1 MAPNPILIPRIHQSS
16 PIKQDR
22 PFGIFRPL
30 QFGACVALLLAL
42 FSWPWRWLISGA
54 PVQTLLVLL
63 GASQGAR
70 ILPLLPLWTI
80 ISTLNLAYAVAS
92 TSWLLYACFIAGCYP
107 AIFITCLFQF
117 NIVAELV
124 RRRLR
129 FLLTRVHFVND
140 TIALFDIPAL
150 EIDTDV
156 DGLMV
161 IRGLTFSLSS
171 LTLIAYGVEVGI
183 KLSNDMELALQ
194 TEKVTISLFRRIDI
208 GDVYANIKGGEY
220 EMTFA
225 NMDIPKT
232 TNADGE
238 PLMIADS
245 ALLKVAAATGDTSRP
260 PLVKMVSKMTDG
272 AEIEDVSAKSGLKS
286 MTKVSPD
293 SEAAGREYRNTL
305 SWIHKTN
312 LIYQCREK
320 VLHARKDS
328 PGDITP
334 SEEKD
339 VRVGISTRLH
349 SKPSVPHPP
358 AAGIKVT
365 TLQKLS
371 PPRVRSLLHRMP
383 MLLRLLLNPI
393 SYFHPVEIKAI
404 VAAGSGKWITSQ
416 LQSHI
421 FQDYADESA
430 ELRRL
435 EQRMLAWLSD
445 ANFVLQLD
453 DVTGL
458 GQVSFLTIYDI
469 VCYLR
474 IADVMAYR
482 SQIGDDVALKQ
493 VVRLGGADATF
504 SIPSF
509 LLPHHEHLLPP
520 LPTKQD
526 ELKIKEEIEQAEGM
540 PKTIRKEIELEQT
553 KKDEANVKLSVH
565 GSLPAVF
572 DQELLN
578 FIAALAKAT
587 KVIEL
592 EKGPSPMDDE
602 VSGIKDFAKSL
613 NRSMKDGMKKA
624 MVDGVVND
632 RWIAK
637 LVGKVT
643 AKLETVQGDI
653 GYSGDI
659 PVALAPY
666 RLPEGHIEARKLLG

>member
-1 MAPNPILIPRIHQSS
+1 M
-16 PIKQDR
+16 
-22 PFGIFRPL
+22 
-30 QFGACVALLLAL
+30 
-42 FSWPWRWLISGA
+42 
-54 PVQTLLVLL
+54 
-63 GASQGAR
+63 
-70 ILPLLPLWTI
+70 
-80 ISTLNLAYAVAS
+80 
-92 TSWLLYACFIAGCYP
+92 
-107 AIFITCLFQF
+107 
-117 NIVAELV
+117 AELV

-129 FLLTRVHFVND
+129 HLLKQVHFVND

-161 IRGLTFSLSS
+161 IRGMTFSLSS

-183 KLSNDMELALQ
+183 KLSDDMELALQ

-225 NMDIPKT
+225 NMDIQKT

-238 PLMIADS
+238 PLMVADS
-245 ALLKVAAATGDTSRP
+245 ALLTVAAATGDTSRP

-272 AEIEDVSAKSGLKS
+272 AAIEDVSAKSGLQS
-286 MTKVSPD
+286 MTTVSPD
-293 SEAAGREYRNTL
+293 SASAGKEYSNTL
-305 SWIHKTN
+305 SWIQKTN
-312 LIYQCREK
+312 LISQCREK
-320 VLHARKDS
+320 VLQTRRDS
-328 PGDITP
+328 PGDVTL
-334 SEEKD
+334 SEDND

-365 TLQKLS
+365 TLQKLT
-371 PPRVRSLLHRMP
+371 PPRVRTLMHRMP
-383 MLLRLLLNPI
+383 MLLRLLLSPL
-393 SYFHPVEIKAI
+393 SYFHPVEIKSI
-404 VAAGSGKWITSQ
+404 VAAGSGQWITSQ
-416 LQSHI
+416 LQSYI
-421 FQDYADESA
+421 FQDYTDDSA

-435 EQRMLAWLSD
+435 ERRMLAWLSD
-445 ANFVLQLD
+445 ANFVFQLND
-453 DVTGL
+453 ITGL
-458 GQVSFLTIYDI
+458 AQVSFLSIYDI

-482 SQIGDDVALKQ
+482 SQIDSDVVLKQ

-520 LPTKQD
+520 VPTKHD
-526 ELKIKEEIEQAEGM
+526 EWKMQEEVEKAEGL
-540 PKTIRKEIELEQT
+540 PKTIQKEIELERT
-553 KKDEANVKLSVH
+553 KKDEGNVKMSIH

-578 FIAALAKAT
+578 FVAALVKAT

-592 EKGPSPMDDE
+592 EKGPSPME
-602 VSGIKDFAKSL
+602 EEMSGIKDFAKSL
-613 NRSMKDGMKKA
+613 NRTMKDGMKKA

-637 LVGKVT
+637 LVGKIT
-643 AKLETVQGDI
+643 AKLQTVQGDI

-666 RLPEGHIEARKLLG
+666 RLPEGHIETRKLLA